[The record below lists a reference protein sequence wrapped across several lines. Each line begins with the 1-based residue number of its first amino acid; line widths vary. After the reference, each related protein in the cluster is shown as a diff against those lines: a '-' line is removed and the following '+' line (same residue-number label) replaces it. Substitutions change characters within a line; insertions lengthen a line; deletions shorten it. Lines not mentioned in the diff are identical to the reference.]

1 MRLLVMLVV
10 LLSAASESTLAQGN
24 QTKTNTLTAVCTF
37 TDEKELSVRY
47 DPSGPAKKNNLPSG
61 ELWPP
66 SGSPMYLFTQT
77 ELSLNKTEI
86 PAGAY
91 SMYLIPDKEKW
102 TLIVNKSVSAG
113 APYDQQQDLLRVP
126 MEIGQLSQGK
136 PRIKVV
142 FGHLAPRQCNMRIY
156 YGKTGAWAEFKEK

>member
-1 MRLLVMLVV
+1 MRLLVMLAVI
-10 LLSAASESTLAQGN
+10 LSAASQSTVAQQN
-24 QTKTNTLTAVCTF
+24 PTKPNMLTATCTF
-37 TDEKELSVRY
+37 GDGKQISVRY
-47 DPSGPAKKNNLPSG
+47 DPHGPAKNDKLPSG
-61 ELWPP
+61 ELWPR

-102 TLIVNKSVSAG
+102 TLVVNKSVSAG
-113 APYDQQQDLLRVP
+113 AAYDQQQDLLRVP

-136 PRIKVV
+136 ARVKVV
-142 FGHLAPRQCNMRIY
+142 FGHVAPKQCNMRIY